1 MRIRIS
7 HETTFNYAPATRS
20 VIQNIRLT
28 PRSFDSQYVLRWR
41 VSVDLDGAVRHGED
55 SLGNVV
61 HAFTYHKAVER
72 FTVSAIGEIETTD
85 AIGVVRGAVEPLL
98 LPMYLRASP
107 AAHVNNKLRELVADA
122 VEGSADSLDKLHRV
136 MKALHDGVKCD
147 PEAPLAQ
154 GGGTE
159 ALALGRAAPADI
171 AHLFVAA
178 ARSLEIPARLVTG
191 YVAPEDGEPISGMDV
206 WAEAYSPGLGWIAFD
221 AVRDLC
227 ANDRYVRVAV
237 GFDFASAQP
246 FRTTHSGAGVE
257 TIETAIKI
265 QDLTAQGPGQGQS
278 QTIS

>member
-7 HETTFNYAPATRS
+7 HQTTFSYAPPARS

-28 PRSFDSQYVLRWR
+28 PCSFDSQYVSRWR
-41 VSVDLDGAVRHGED
+41 VNVDLDGVLRHGED

-72 FTVSAIGEIETTD
+72 FTIAAIGEVETTD
-85 AIGVVRGAVEPLL
+85 AVGLVRDAVEPLQ
-98 LPMYLRASP
+98 LPMFLRASP
-107 AAHVNNKLRELVADA
+107 LAQANAKLRELVADTVA
-122 VEGSADSLDKLHRV
+122 ESSDTLDKLHRL
-136 MKALHDGVKCD
+136 MKAVHDGVKCD

-154 GGGTE
+154 GGASE
-159 ALALGRAAPADI
+159 AMAIGRAAPADV
-171 AHLFVAA
+171 AHIFVAA

-191 YVAPEDGEPISGMDV
+191 YVAPEDGESASDMDV
-206 WAEAYSPGLGWIAFD
+206 WAEAFAPGLGWIAFD

-246 FRTTHSGAGVE
+246 FRATHSGIGVE
-257 TIETAIKI
+257 TVETTLIVQNRPA
-265 QDLTAQGPGQGQS
+265 QGQS
-278 QTIS
+278 QSQRMG